1 MRALRLSAQV
11 LLVVAAVGVA
21 LADKPP
27 AAEFTDDTKLLDD
40 FTKKL
45 GERVKADKG
54 MKPADLKAA
63 VEDRKKATAKMT
75 PAKPGDKPL
84 SPEEVGER
92 VRASVFLF
100 GSVVGDKENGFD
112 QGRMATAWA
121 ATADGVLV
129 TNWHVFDQIEDDEH
143 YGAMAADGAVY
154 PLVEVL
160 AIDKA
165 ADVAVVKV
173 AAKGLTPLPLA
184 DRPAKAGAWVGVL
197 GHPGDRY
204 YTFTQGHVSRYS
216 TYTEDDDTV
225 TRWMSI
231 TADYAY
237 GSSGSPVVDRFG
249 NVVGMAALTENIDY
263 PDDGGAADKAVRKA
277 RQSMV
282 RRAVRVR
289 DDDKK
294 KEEKKEAAP
303 PPVPSALQMVV
314 KLTVPAADVRAVLSG
329 KE

>member
-1 MRALRLSAQV
+1 MRALRLSAPV

-21 LADKPP
+21 LADKPKP
-27 AAEFTDDTKLLDD
+27 AAAEFTDDTKLLDD

-45 GERVKADKG
+45 GELVKADKG

-63 VEDRKKATAKMT
+63 VGEKKTAKVT
-75 PAKPGDKPL
+75 PAKLNDKPL

-92 VRASVFLF
+92 VRAGVFLF

-129 TNWHVFDQIEDDEH
+129 TNWHVFDAIEDDEH
-143 YGAMAADGAVY
+143 YGAMAADGTVY

-160 AIDKA
+160 AVDKA
-165 ADVAVVKV
+165 ADVAVVKI

-184 DRPAKAGAWVGVL
+184 DKPAKVGAWVGVL

-263 PDDGGAADKAVRKA
+263 PDDGGAADKAVRK
-277 RQSMV
+277 RMV
-282 RRAVRVR
+282 RRAVKLR
-289 DDDKK
+289 DDDK
-294 KEEKKEAAP
+294 KKEAAP

-314 KLTVPAADVRAVLSG
+314 KLTVPAADVRAVLQS
-329 KE
+329 K